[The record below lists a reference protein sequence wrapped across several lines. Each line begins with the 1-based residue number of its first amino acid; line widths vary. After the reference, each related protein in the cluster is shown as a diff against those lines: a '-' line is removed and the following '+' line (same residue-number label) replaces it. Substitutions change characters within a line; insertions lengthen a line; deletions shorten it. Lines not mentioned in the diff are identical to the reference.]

1 MRDVVT
7 DAITFTLLVGLAFA
21 PLERVLAERAEIR
34 RSFAADLAFATLGQL
49 FTRGVL
55 FALLGIVLAALAPF
69 ARERA
74 LVSSFDEAH
83 PHLARALEVM
93 LGLVIFEL
101 MGYGY
106 HRLAHRAPFL
116 SRLHDVHH
124 SAETLDWLASF
135 RQHPLEIA
143 LVTLVQNVP
152 LVLLG
157 LPLGSHA
164 LVLLLLR
171 LHTVFVHSNVHV
183 PEGPWTHLVATPRF
197 HHRHHD
203 RDRPDAN
210 FATLCPLLDHLFGTH
225 DAARAGRL
233 GSPVPM
239 PTGFWSLLL
248 HPFRREDARVH
259 DAMGTT
265 TPTQTETLAR
275 PATR

>member
-7 DAITFTLLVGLAFA
+7 DAIVFTLLVGLAFA
-21 PLERVLAERAEIR
+21 PLERVFAERAPTR
-34 RSFAADLAFATLGQL
+34 RAFATDLAFATLGQL

-55 FALLGIVLAALAPF
+55 FAFLGIVLAALAPI
-69 ARERA
+69 AREGS
-74 LVSSFDEAH
+74 LVPSLDEAH
-83 PHLARALEVM
+83 PHLATGLEVM
-93 LGLVIFEL
+93 LGLVVFEL

-124 SAETLDWLASF
+124 GAETLDWLASF

-164 LVLLLLR
+164 LVLLVLR
-171 LHTVFVHSNVHV
+171 LHTVFVHSNVRV

-203 RDRPDAN
+203 RDLPAAN
-210 FATLCPLLDHLFGTH
+210 FATSCPLLDHLFGTH

-233 GSPVPM
+233 GSPTPM
-239 PTGFWSLLL
+239 PAGFWSLLL
-248 HPFRREDARVH
+248 HPFRREDALTREPV
-259 DAMGTT
+259 GTT
-265 TPTQTETLAR
+265 TPTAV
-275 PATR
+275 TR